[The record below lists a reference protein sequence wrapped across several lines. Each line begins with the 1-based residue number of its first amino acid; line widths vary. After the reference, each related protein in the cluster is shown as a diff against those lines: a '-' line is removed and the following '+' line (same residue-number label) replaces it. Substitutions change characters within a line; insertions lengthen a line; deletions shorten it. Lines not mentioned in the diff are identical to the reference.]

1 MKAIMLIVL
10 TLLVLGNSQSMDI
23 HVKDVYLI
31 VKGVVE
37 GVQVDDHVEVKEI
50 VSCLNDSEELI
61 NNIVKAITNLETQ
74 TFDGVKEGIK
84 LIGVAIQQIPDA
96 ITACQSGSEEMV
108 ALSKLLTNMLE
119 QLRNPWT
126 FSFKIGYNLIVNGL
140 DIYQEIS
147 TAIKDWKSEI
157 YEDFGKQIGFVLVQL
172 LKETKNTEALIF
184 DYEVVGII
192 FEGLLDGIV
201 DASGIKADDI
211 KSCLNFADVIVIDFE
226 KAVRLLENGSVSS
239 VIQALQSFV
248 EGLSEFPKALEICQ
262 SSSQEA
268 LKLAEKIKEL
278 IEALSNPTSFIYHIG
293 KDLIIN
299 GKDIYQEIFAAV
311 EDWKYGNWN
320 DFGFQLGKAME
331 QIFIGQKQEILL
343 YQL

>member
-1 MKAIMLIVL
+1 MKVILLMVL
-10 TLLVLGNSQSMDI
+10 TFLVLGNSQQIDI

-50 VSCLNDSEELI
+50 VSCLNDSEALI
-61 NNIVKAITNLETQ
+61 DNIVKAIQNLETQ

-84 LIGVAIQQIPDA
+84 LIGIAIQQIPDA
-96 ITACQSGSEEMV
+96 ITACESGSEEMV

-126 FSFKIGYNLIVNGL
+126 FSYKIGYNLIVNGL
-140 DIYQEIS
+140 DIYQEIN

-172 LKETKNTEALIF
+172 LKETKNIDAVIL
-184 DYEVVGII
+184 DDEVIGII

-201 DASGIKADDI
+201 DASQIKAKDI
-211 KSCLNFADVIVIDFE
+211 KACLNVASGIVIDFE
-226 KAVRLLENGSVSS
+226 KAVRLLEDGSVSS

-248 EGLSEFPKALEICQ
+248 EGLSEFPKALETCQ

-268 LKLAEKIKEL
+268 LKLAQKIKDL
-278 IEALSNPTSFIYHIG
+278 IEALQNPSSFIYHIG

-311 EDWKYGNWN
+311 DDWKYGNWS

-331 QIFIGQKQEILL
+331 QIFIGLQKEKL

>member
-1 MKAIMLIVL
+1 MKTTLLTVL
-10 TLLVLGNSQSMDI
+10 TLLVLGNSQQVDI
-23 HVKDVYLI
+23 HAKDVYFI

-50 VSCLNDSEELI
+50 VSCLNDSEALI
-61 NNIVKAITNLETQ
+61 ENIVKAITNLESQ

-96 ITACQSGSEEMV
+96 ITACESGSEEMV

-126 FSFKIGYNLIVNGL
+126 FSYKIGYNLIVNGL

-172 LKETKNTEALIF
+172 LKETKNIEAVIL
-184 DYEVVGII
+184 DDEVVGII
-192 FEGLLDGIV
+192 FEGLLDGIPRTL
-201 DASGIKADDI
+201 KL
-211 KSCLNFADVIVIDFE
+211 LNVAGGIVIDFE
-226 KAVRLLENGSVSS
+226 KAVRLLEDGSVSS

-248 EGLSEFPKALEICQ
+248 EGISEFPKALETCQ

-268 LKLAEKIKEL
+268 VKLAEKIKDL
-278 IEALSNPTSFIYHIG
+278 IEALSNPSSFVYHIG

-311 EDWKYGNWN
+311 DDWKYGKWS

-331 QIFIGQKQEILL
+331 QIFVGLEKERL